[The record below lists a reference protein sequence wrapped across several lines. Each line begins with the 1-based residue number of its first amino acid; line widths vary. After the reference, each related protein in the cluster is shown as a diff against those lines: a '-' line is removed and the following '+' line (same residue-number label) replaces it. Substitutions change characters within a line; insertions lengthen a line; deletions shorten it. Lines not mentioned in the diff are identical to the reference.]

1 MRKVFTYFK
10 SLAGLGLVTS
20 LGLLGAV
27 SCSNETLPPD
37 DNTPTMT
44 PPTEVMTA
52 PQPTLAFEHDGTLT
66 PVGNVF
72 ADGTT
77 LPDSQSQRLHYCG
90 KIHFQNLGTILSRR
104 GVNIAKSGTQAC
116 SPTNAFD
123 CTAGNLYTNGNLI
136 LGQANYPARSSETD
150 RSTTGG
156 IVRMQDILIGAAE
169 ELITTGNPNGTFG
182 AATDCAGAKL
192 FNDTP
197 VACNPDGFACFV
209 GVPLTAAQLQ
219 LCSQMV
225 NDSQNTD
232 PLVAKRLTLA
242 AVAAT
247 IYLCD

>member
-20 LGLLGAV
+20 LGLLGTV
-27 SCSNETLPPD
+27 SCGGDTMMPD
-37 DNTPTMT
+37 TMMPTDT
-44 PPTEVMTA
+44 PPTEVMEA
-52 PQPTLAFEHDGTLT
+52 PQPQLAFEHDGTLS

-72 ADGTT
+72 GDGTT

-90 KIHFQNLGTILSRR
+90 KLHYQTLGTILKRR
-104 GVNIAKSGTQAC
+104 GVNTAFSPTQAC
-116 SPTNAFD
+116 STTFD
-123 CTAGNLYTNGNLI
+123 CTAGNLYTNGNLV
-136 LGQANYPARSSETD
+136 LGQANYPARAPETD

-156 IVRMQDILIGAAE
+156 IVRMQDILIAAAE
-169 ELITTGNPNGTFG
+169 ELVTTGNASGAFG

-197 VACNPDGFACFV
+197 TTCNADGFACFV

-219 LCSQMV
+219 LCNQMV
-225 NDSQNTD
+225 ADPQLTD
-232 PLVAKRLTLA
+232 PIVAKRLTLA